1 MALTCPKLSQQPLF
15 YVCVSMYVC
24 ACVRSSPWR
33 CRPHER
39 EMLPGF
45 SLMVQR
51 TPLQKAP
58 LLFLSFIQL
67 PSVAFCLYFPLLVG
81 KPYQQA
87 EGGGWS
93 WEETPQ

>member
-1 MALTCPKLSQQPLF
+1 
-15 YVCVSMYVC
+15 
-24 ACVRSSPWR
+24 
-33 CRPHER
+33 
-39 EMLPGF
+39 
-45 SLMVQR
+45 MVQR